1 MQILGESSMAKLC
14 KRLIT
19 VLLVLILVQS
29 VTHAQV
35 SGGGFAPTLPSASA
49 ASYFYVS
56 KPGELTMQVNVWGY
70 VAHPG
75 RYEVATSTDLI
86 QLISYAGGP
95 IPDAKLDEVK
105 VTRFLKRDTGI
116 SRGEF
121 FVNLE
126 DLSKVDQAKLV
137 LYPGDTIFMG
147 HTAMVGWRDVFAVIS
162 TLAVVTSAVAQ
173 IYIAISYRR
182 Q

>member
-1 MQILGESSMAKLC
+1 MTSR
-14 KRLIT
+14 RLKA
-19 VLLVLILVQS
+19 VLFLVMLFQVHS

-49 ASYFYVS
+49 ASYYYVS

-70 VAHPG
+70 VSHPG
-75 RYEVATSTDLI
+75 RYEVATSTDLV

-147 HTAMVGWRDVFAVIS
+147 HGAMVGLRDIFTVIG
-162 TLAVVTSAVAQ
+162 TLAVVTSAVSQ
-173 IYIAISYRR
+173 VYIAISYRR
-182 Q
+182 